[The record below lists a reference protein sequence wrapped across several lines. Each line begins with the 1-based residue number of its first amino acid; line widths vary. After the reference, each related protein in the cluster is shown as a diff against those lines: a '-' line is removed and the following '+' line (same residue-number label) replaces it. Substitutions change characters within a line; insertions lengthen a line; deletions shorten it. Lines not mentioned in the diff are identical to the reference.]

1 MEDLKMPVNQSVE
14 DKIKEI
20 ATRILRKSDI
30 TFSRTTSFKDLGA
43 DSLDIVQILAAV
55 EDEYDIELDDEEMQE
70 INNTADFVAYVE
82 RKIAEKG

>member
-1 MEDLKMPVNQSVE
+1 MPVNQSVE